1 MTMSELAKL
10 ANVSVSAVSKA
21 FGNANDINEKT
32 REHIFEVARQT
43 GCYFKFYKGKYP
55 KKIVAII
62 CHEIISDFYVE
73 FVERLRKQI
82 EASGNITLVASD
94 DFSKSRQEELI
105 DYFSSYLK
113 VDGLIVFNLTS
124 KLKKNYDTPIIS
136 LFSSVDDQVDSINVD
151 LFSALDDAVLL
162 LWQYGH
168 RNIAFLGERLTK
180 VTACK
185 FESYASKIGCNNV
198 TVIESDKRF
207 EDAGKDAVDKLLALR
222 TDCTAIIC
230 AYDNIALGAIKQL
243 KNKGLSVP
251 GDISVIGIDDIAIGK
266 YAETSLTT
274 IGVDYDRICLM
285 VCDILQ
291 KKLKNPYYKTYKKT
305 VIKGELIVRESIK
318 RI

>member
-1 MTMSELAKL
+1 MIELAKL
-10 ANVSVSAVSKA
+10 ANVSVSTVSKA
-21 FGNANDINEKT
+21 FSNAQDINEET
-32 REHIFEVARQT
+32 REQIFEIARQT

-82 EASGNITLVASD
+82 EDTGNIALVASD
-94 DFSKSRQEELI
+94 DFSTSKQGELI

-113 VDGLIVFNLTS
+113 VDGIIVFNLRTR
-124 KLKKNYDTPIIS
+124 LKKNYDTPIIS
-136 LFSSVDDQVDSINVD
+136 LFSSIDDQVDSINID
-151 LFSALDDAVLL
+151 FFSALNDAVSL

-168 RNIAFLGERLTK
+168 RNIAFFGEKLTNE
-180 VTACK
+180 TACEFK
-185 FESYASKIGCNNV
+185 NSISKLGCNNI

-207 EDAGKDAVDKLLALR
+207 EEAGKDAVDKLLALT

-251 GDISVIGIDDIAIGK
+251 DDISVVGIDDIVISK
-266 YAETSLTT
+266 YAETALTT
-274 IGVDYDRICLM
+274 IGVDFEEVCSL
-285 VCDILQ
+285 VCDILK
-291 KKLKNPYYKTYKKT
+291 KKLKNPYYKTYKKI